1 MSPVT
6 KLSRPPG
13 GSPRW
18 SAASCVA
25 HAAGPRA
32 GIYPFAG
39 PPFHSSG
46 VQPLAPGARG
56 AVITPASEAGVVE
69 RSQHLL
75 HTAHQA
81 VAARA
86 AASAGTALDT
96 RALLSVLTAMR
107 HGLSPPPG
115 ACRARARGTVLALDL
130 SERRAL
136 FAVVFRAAI
145 AVFLTFSFLA
155 LSARGGGGPFGA
167 APRLFGA
174 TRCAR
179 RVRCA
184 PLRAGRRLLREV
196 LGHFGSASPLLFGFI
211 RLRARLVLASW
222 EYPSPFYCLI
232 WLYLDAEVLVLPPVF
247 LPQDCFCW
255 PPTTSSANARPPV
268 SQFLRFVLVWPV
280 PREVSV
286 IPRAVFLACFYKSIY
301 RRLGNTPPRSTV

>member
-1 MSPVT
+1 M
-6 KLSRPPG
+6 
-13 GSPRW
+13 
-18 SAASCVA
+18 
-25 HAAGPRA
+25 
-32 GIYPFAG
+32 
-39 PPFHSSG
+39 
-46 VQPLAPGARG
+46 
-56 AVITPASEAGVVE
+56 VE
-69 RSQHLL
+69 PSQHLL

-96 RALLSVLTAMR
+96 RALLSALTAMR

-155 LSARGGGGPFGA
+155 LSARGGGGRFGA

-174 TRCAR
+174 TRCAW
-179 RVRCA
+179 RVRRA
-184 PLRAGRRLLREV
+184 PLRAGRRLPLREV

-211 RLRARLVLASW
+211 RLRARLVLTSW

-247 LPQDCFCW
+247 GMPSSGLICFCW
-255 PPTTSSANARPPV
+255 PPTNYVVSQRPPARFPV
-268 SQFLRFVLVWPV
+268 SSVCVGVACPARGFCHSPRRFPC
-280 PREVSV
+280 
-286 IPRAVFLACFYKSIY
+286 VFL
-301 RRLGNTPPRSTV
+301 